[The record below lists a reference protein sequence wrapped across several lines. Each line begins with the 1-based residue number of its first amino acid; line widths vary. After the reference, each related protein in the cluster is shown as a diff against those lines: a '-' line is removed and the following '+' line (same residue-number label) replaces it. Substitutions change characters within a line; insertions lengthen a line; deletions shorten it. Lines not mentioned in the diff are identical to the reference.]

1 MQEVGHFLAAFPKK
15 VKLGIPYF
23 IPNITLGSFGAITQV
38 SISSHYCTKIE
49 TCKDLTTKALFI
61 IVENHGILFDLSP
74 TFCVNP
80 FTLYFPSFYP
90 LFCFLF
96 IQFFCIYIGVFILC
110 NTYSLIQ

>member
-61 IVENHGILFDLSP
+61 IVENHGIFFDLSP
-74 TFCVNP
+74 TFCVNYP
-80 FTLYFPSFYP
+80 PSFYT
-90 LFCFLF
+90 LFSFLLP
-96 IQFFCIYIGVFILC
+96 FILFPF
-110 NTYSLIQ
+110 YSILLYI